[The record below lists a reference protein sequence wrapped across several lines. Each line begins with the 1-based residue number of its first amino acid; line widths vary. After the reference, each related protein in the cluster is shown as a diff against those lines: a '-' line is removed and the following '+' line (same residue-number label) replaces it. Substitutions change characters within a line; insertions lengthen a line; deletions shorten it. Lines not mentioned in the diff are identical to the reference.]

1 MVSTLPASERDHR
14 GGWAMDAIDL
24 EQTACAAGIP
34 AVYFDGLSN
43 RRQLVTITFVNQL
56 TIRSDDNFVSWP
68 YADIRRVDSP
78 AGILRV
84 SCLSAAPLA
93 RLEIRDSAA
102 AVELVARCGQIDE
115 HRMDRGAVA
124 RIVGWSLAAAASIIA
139 VIVYAVPFAADRL
152 TPLVPQAMERHLGDA
167 AELQLRTIFGNKVC
181 KGAAGQAAF
190 AKLVDALR
198 VPAGLDATLESHVLD
213 TPIPNAFAL
222 PGGRFYLLSGLLAK
236 ARDPDEIAG
245 VLAHELGHLKHR
257 DNLREV
263 IHNGGSS
270 FLIGLL
276 FGDVTGAGAMIFASR
291 TVISASYSRGAEHDA
306 DSFAIDV
313 MHKLGRPTRPMGE
326 LMFRVTG
333 KEGDKRPSILAS
345 HPLSEDR
352 LERMR
357 AEDLSPSGP
366 PLLSADEW
374 DALKGICK

>member
-1 MVSTLPASERDHR
+1 MVSMLPASERDHR
-14 GGWAMDAIDL
+14 GGSVMDAIDL
-24 EQTACAAGIP
+24 DRTAAAGGIP

-43 RRQLVTITFVNQL
+43 RRQLVTIALVNQL

-68 YADIRRVDSP
+68 YVDIRRVDSS
-78 AGILRV
+78 AGILRI

-102 AVELVARCGQIDE
+102 ATELVARCGQIDE
-115 HRMDRGAVA
+115 HQMDRGAVV

-139 VIVYAVPFAADRL
+139 VVVYAVPLAADHL
-152 TPLVPQAMERHLGDA
+152 TPLVPEAMERRLGDA
-167 AELQLRTIFGNKVC
+167 AELQLRTILGNKVC
-181 KGAAGQAAF
+181 NGAAGQVAF

-198 VPAGLDATLESHVLD
+198 GPAGLDATVASQVLD

-276 FGDVTGAGAMIFASR
+276 FGDITGAGAMIFASR
-291 TVISASYSRGAEHDA
+291 TVVSASYSRDAEHDA
-306 DSFAIDV
+306 DSFAIGV

-345 HPLSEDR
+345 HPLTEDR

-357 AEDLSPSGP
+357 AEDLPPSGP

-374 DALKGICK
+374 DALKAICK

>member
-1 MVSTLPASERDHR
+1 MVSMLPASERDHR
-14 GGWAMDAIDL
+14 GGSVMDAIDL
-24 EQTACAAGIP
+24 DRTASAGGIP
-34 AVYFDGLSN
+34 GVYFDGLSN
-43 RRQLVTITFVNQL
+43 RRQLVTIALVNQL

-78 AGILRV
+78 AGILRIG
-84 SCLSAAPLA
+84 CLSAAPLA

-102 AVELVARCGQIDE
+102 TVELVARCGQIDE
-115 HRMDRGAVA
+115 HQMDRGAVA

-139 VIVYAVPFAADRL
+139 VVVYAVPFAADRL

-198 VPAGLDATLESHVLD
+198 GPAGLDATVASQVLD

-276 FGDVTGAGAMIFASR
+276 FGDITGAGAMIFASR
-291 TVISASYSRGAEHDA
+291 TVVSASYSREAEHDA

-357 AEDLSPSGP
+357 AEDLPPSGP

-374 DALKGICK
+374 DALKGICM